1 MTRSFNAFTEKDVD
15 PSFFE
20 ALKVETLRPIA
31 FDFFFPEHAYL
42 HTACFFSH
50 IHRLTKNERGG
61 IDIRFVPSPLS
72 MNIKNDF
79 CVHFLKNASSS
90 IMAVNNNELLRI
102 MKDIGLLSKT
112 EKEIIVLPE
121 ENPFSDSYQGKT
133 LFLFTSK
140 KEKEKYLLRFSRS
153 LFLQNELSREEKGNR
168 AIKQYLLRMFLRI
181 SVTEKQRRITDFLED
196 YVVTIGHHPTLYLK
210 KNGNYCYYEKA
221 FLSFRRG

>member
-1 MTRSFNAFTEKDVD
+1 MTRSFNVFTEKDVD

-31 FDFFFPEHAYL
+31 FDFFFSADAYL
-42 HTACFFSH
+42 HTTCFYGH
-50 IHRLTKNERGG
+50 VHHLTKNERGG
-61 IDIRFVPSPLS
+61 VDIRFVPSPLS
-72 MNIKNDF
+72 MNIKNGF
-79 CVHFLKNASSS
+79 CVHFLKNVSSS
-90 IMAVNNNELLRI
+90 IMAVNDNELLRK
-102 MKDIGLLSKT
+102 MRDIGLLSKT

-153 LFLQNELSREEKGNR
+153 LTLQNELSREEKCNQP
-168 AIKQYLLRMFLRI
+168 IIQYLLRMFLRL
-181 SVTEKQRRITDFLED
+181 SVTEKQRRIADFLED
-196 YVVTIGHHPTLYLK
+196 YVVTIERHPTLYLK

-221 FLSFRRG
+221 FSSFRRG